1 MNIDTF
7 KSATGAV
14 LLLAGTVGTLLPVRA
29 EISLPQ
35 VNDSAF
41 GYGKSVDGAVSDKLF
56 YTGRWVGDI
65 AAGDAQQYEKW
76 V

>member
-29 EISLPQ
+29 EIL
-35 VNDSAF
+35 A
-41 GYGKSVDGAVSDKLF
+41 
-56 YTGRWVGDI
+56 T
-65 AAGDAQQYEKW
+65 AG
-76 V
+76 